1 MRERLGTR
9 LRHLWG
15 HGGQRSVRRWSA
27 TTGLLSLALASFVAG
42 AAGATAETT
51 DGERAT
57 FTVGLT
63 NQVDSFNPFL
73 GIEAE
78 SFEMWALTY
87 DYLIGYSM
95 EDMSPVPAL
104 ATEWSTSEDGLE
116 WTFDIREGVTWSDG
130 EPLTAA
136 DVAYT
141 LNRVLTGEVESA
153 TWAAY
158 LDGVD
163 EVTAPDDTTVVLTL
177 GEPNATLPLIPVPI
191 VPEHI
196 WQDISAEDVAS
207 FAAEPSSESPIV
219 GSGPFRFVEGQAG
232 GSLYRFEKNPDYW
245 QGAPHID
252 EVVFRV
258 YQSEDPAVQ
267 ALLTGEIDF
276 VDGVSAL
283 QVESLQGRE
292 NVMATN
298 GDAPG
303 FDEIAFNTGA
313 VDPETEEP
321 IGDGNPALQDP
332 AFRRALGYAVD
343 RQLIIDRVY
352 QGAGQPGISIVPPAY
367 STFLWEPAP
376 EDAYTFDLER
386 AGELLDE
393 AGYTLGADG
402 LRTMPGGEPIGALR
416 LFARSDSKTSLD
428 TLNYF
433 QEWLGELGIEATVT
447 SVDSSNLTDII
458 LEGNF
463 DVFQWGWYV
472 EPDPHSMLSYLTC
485 DQRGDWS
492 DAWYCSEEY
501 DALYE
506 QQRVELDEA
515 ARVELIKRMQ
525 EILYQDAPYIVTA
538 YSTNGQAVRSDRF
551 TCFTP
556 QPNPGGVWLMQY
568 GAYNYLNAR
577 PTSTATECPQGAEVT
592 IAAGAGAGADGGG
605 EDGAG
610 VNLALLIGAGA
621 LVVAAGAG
629 AVALSRRR
637 GSAGDRE

>member
-1 MRERLGTR
+1 M
-9 LRHLWG
+9 
-15 HGGQRSVRRWSA
+15 
-27 TTGLLSLALASFVAG
+27 SFVAG
-42 AAGATAETT
+42 AAGATEPE
-51 DGERAT
+51 DNRVT

-95 EDMSPVPAL
+95 EDMSPMPGL
-104 ATEWSTSEDGLE
+104 ATEWSTSDDGLE
-116 WTFDIREGVTWSDG
+116 WTFDIREDVLWSDG
-130 EPLTAA
+130 EPLTAE

-141 LNRVLTGEVESA
+141 LNRALTGEVESA
-153 TWAAY
+153 TWGAY

-163 EVTAPDDTTVVLTL
+163 EISAPDTTTVVLTL
-177 GEPNATLPLIPVPI
+177 SEPSATLPLIPVPI

-196 WQDISAEDVAS
+196 WQDISEEEVS
-207 FAAEPSSESPIV
+207 SYAAEPSSGEPIV

-245 QGAPHID
+245 KGEPHID

-276 VDGVSAL
+276 IDGISAL
-283 QVESLQGRE
+283 QVESLQARD

-298 GDAPG
+298 GDSPG

-313 VDPETEEP
+313 VDVETGEP
-321 IGDGNPALQDP
+321 LGDGNPALQDQ
-332 AFRRALGYAVD
+332 AFRHALGYAVD
-343 RQLIIDRVY
+343 RDLIIDRVY

-367 STFLWEPAP
+367 STFLWEPAE

-386 AGELLDE
+386 AGELLEE

-402 LRTMPGGEPIGALR
+402 LRTMPDGTPIGELR

-433 QEWLGELGIEATVT
+433 QEWLGELGIESSVT

-458 LEGNF
+458 LEGTF

-492 DAWYCSEEY
+492 DTWYCNEEY

-506 QQRVELDEA
+506 QQRVELDEDS
-515 ARVELIKRMQ
+515 RVDLIKRMQ
-525 EILYQDAPYIVTA
+525 EILYFDAPYLVTA

-577 PTSTATECPQGAEVT
+577 PTGTATECPDGSEVT
-592 IAAGAGAGADGGG
+592 IAGGAGTGADGSDGG
-605 EDGAG
+605 SG
-610 VNLALLIGAGA
+610 VNLALLLGAGA
-621 LVVAAGAG
+621 VVVAAGAG
-629 AVALSRRR
+629 AVVLSRRR
-637 GSAGDRE
+637 GTAGDRE

>member
-1 MRERLGTR
+1 MRERLGAW

-15 HGGQRSVRRWSA
+15 HGRQGSVRRWSA
-27 TTGLLSLALASFVAG
+27 TTGILSLTLAAFLTGSAS
-42 AAGATAETT
+42 ATAETAEST
-51 DGERAT
+51 QGDRVT

-116 WTFDIREGVTWSDG
+116 WTFEIREGVTWSDG
-130 EPLTAA
+130 EPLTAD

-158 LDGVD
+158 LDGV
-163 EVTAPDDTTVVLTL
+163 EEIAAPDATTLTL
-177 GEPNATLPLIPVPI
+177 TLSEPNATLPLIPVPI

-207 FAAEPSSESPIV
+207 YAAEPSSDTPIV

-276 VDGVSAL
+276 VDGLSAL
-283 QVESLQGRE
+283 QVESLQGRD

-321 IGDGNPALQDP
+321 IGDGNPALQDQ
-332 AFRRALGYAVD
+332 AFRHALGYAVD

-352 QGAGQPGISIVPPAY
+352 QGAGQPGISIIPPAY

-376 EDAYTFDLER
+376 DEAYTFDLER

-393 AGYTLGADG
+393 AGYTVGADG
-402 LRTMPGGEPIGALR
+402 LRTMPDGEPIGSLR

-433 QEWLGELGIEATVT
+433 QEWLGELGIESTVT

-492 DAWYCSEEY
+492 DAWFCSAEY

-515 ARVELIKRMQ
+515 ARVDLIKQMQ
-525 EILYQDAPYIVTA
+525 QILYEEAPYIVTA
-538 YSTNGQAVRSDRF
+538 YSANGQAVRSDRF
-551 TCFTP
+551 TCFTA

-577 PTSTATECPQGAEVT
+577 PADTADECQEGAEVT
-592 IAAGAGAGADGGG
+592 VAAGGAESSQDEESGL
-605 EDGAG
+605 G
-610 VNLALLIGAGA
+610 VPLLIALGA

-629 AVALSRRR
+629 AVALLRRR